1 MDTAHPGFLIGL
13 LIFLL
18 ACSAFFSSAE
28 TGILSLNRY
37 RLRHLAK
44 EGHRGA
50 KRVSA
55 LLSRPDRLLGAIL
68 IGNNFVNILASAIAT
83 VLAMQ
88 IWGEAG
94 IAIAT
99 VALTIILLIF
109 GEITPK
115 TLAALLPEAIA
126 YPASLPLQVLLKLFY
141 PLVVALNAISN
152 LLLRL
157 FGIDPSSRS
166 SDSLTTEE
174 LRSVVRESGHALPE
188 SRQNMLL
195 GVLDLE
201 TVSVNDIMIPR
212 NEIIGIDLEQP
223 IERIVE
229 LLQNTRHTRLPVY
242 RQDINQIEGMVHM
255 RQLARRLAHDQMTHE
270 LLLQVCQPA
279 YFVPE
284 NTPLATQLL
293 NFQKEKRRLG
303 LVVDEYG
310 DIQGLITLED
320 VLEEIV
326 GDLSGQDQQ
335 QHADI
340 QPQDDG
346 SQIIDGSASIRELNK
361 LLGWHLPSEG
371 PKTLN
376 GLVTEALES
385 IPDSPVCL
393 KIGPYRLE
401 ILESGDNRVKS
412 VRIWQ
417 GRLNRPTA

>member
-1 MDTAHPGFLIGL
+1 
-13 LIFLL
+13 
-18 ACSAFFSSAE
+18 
-28 TGILSLNRY
+28 
-37 RLRHLAK
+37 
-44 EGHRGA
+44 
-50 KRVSA
+50 
-55 LLSRPDRLLGAIL
+55 
-68 IGNNFVNILASAIAT
+68 
-83 VLAMQ
+83 
-88 IWGEAG
+88 
-94 IAIAT
+94 
-99 VALTIILLIF
+99 
-109 GEITPK
+109 
-115 TLAALLPEAIA
+115 
-126 YPASLPLQVLLKLFY
+126 
-141 PLVVALNAISN
+141 
-152 LLLRL
+152 
-157 FGIDPSSRS
+157 
-166 SDSLTTEE
+166 
-174 LRSVVRESGHALPE
+174 
-188 SRQNMLL
+188 MLL